1 MSWVTGRVVLSSLGH
16 RKVNVSWMEGKW
28 MVWSDRTVMGKRNC
42 QWEREHPDAERA
54 GAVQPGVPAVAS
66 QQPALVPNVPS
77 TNFTS

>member
-1 MSWVTGRVVLSSLGH
+1 
-16 RKVNVSWMEGKW
+16 

-77 TNFTS
+77 SNFTS